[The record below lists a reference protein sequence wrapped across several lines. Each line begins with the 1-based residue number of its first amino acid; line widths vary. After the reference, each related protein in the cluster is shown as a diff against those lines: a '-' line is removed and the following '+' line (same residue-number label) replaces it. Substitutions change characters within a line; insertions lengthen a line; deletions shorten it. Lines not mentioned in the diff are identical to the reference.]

1 MNIALVS
8 PYDYAYPG
16 GVGAH
21 VSHLYHQFNSMGH
34 RVKIIAPCSST
45 RDIPFRHDVIPI
57 GTPIP
62 IYRRGTTARVTFSP
76 LLSRQV
82 KTLLKQQ
89 QFEVIHLHEPL
100 CPALPLFVLDHS
112 RAVNVGTFHAFHR
125 SDMGYKYG
133 RFILRR
139 WFHRLNAR
147 IAVSK
152 PARDFASR
160 YFPAHYDI
168 LPNGI
173 NLEHFSTDVLP
184 MKDLCDGKLNILFV
198 GRLERRKGL
207 RYLLNAYRQ
216 VKKEVPNSRL
226 IVVGPGDKAHHETMV
241 RKSNLEDVVFTGYA
255 SYEDLPRYYKTCD
268 LFCAPATGE
277 ESFGI
282 VLLEAMAA
290 SKPIVASK
298 IEGYASV
305 MSHGDEGLLVPPEDE
320 HALAGALVHLLSDK
334 SLRQEMGARGRLEVE
349 KYSWP
354 NIAQRLI
361 DYYASLLH
369 GFESQP

>member
-1 MNIALVS
+1 MKIALVS

-21 VSHLYHQFNSMGH
+21 ISHLYQQFTRMGH
-34 RVKIIAPCSST
+34 EVKIIAPCSSI
-45 RDIPFRHDVIPI
+45 RDIPFSQDVIPI
-57 GTPIP
+57 GKPIP
-62 IYRRGTTARVTFSP
+62 IYRRGTVARVTLSP

-82 KTLLKQQ
+82 KTILKQQ

-100 CPALPLFVLDHS
+100 CPVLPLVVLDHS
-112 RAVNVGTFHAFHR
+112 QSVNVGTFHAFHR

-133 RFILRR
+133 RFILKR
-139 WFHRLNAR
+139 WFHKLNAR

-160 YFPAHYDI
+160 YFPSHYDI
-168 LPNGI
+168 IPNGI
-173 NLEHFSTDVLP
+173 SLEHFSADVLP
-184 MKDLCDGKLNILFV
+184 IEGFCDGKLNILFV
-198 GRLERRKGL
+198 GRLEKRKGL
-207 RYLLNAYRQ
+207 RYLLNAYRE
-216 VKKEVPNSRL
+216 VKKETPNSRL
-226 IVVGPGDKAHHETMV
+226 IVVGPGDKARHEKMV
-241 RKSNLEDVVFTGYA
+241 RKSNLEDVVFTGYVT
-255 SYEDLPRYYKTCD
+255 YEDLHRYYRTCD

-305 MSHGDEGLLVPPEDE
+305 MSHGVGGLLVPPEDE
-320 HALAGALVHLLSDK
+320 QALAGALVHLLSDG

-361 DYYASLLH
+361 DYYASALR
-369 GFESQP
+369 GFGSQP